1 MSAAYLTILLVTLG
15 CMVLCDWRWR
25 LAFFHDARR
34 AALLSVV
41 VVGAFLVWDALGI
54 VTGSFYRGA
63 SDYMTGIELAPEM
76 PIEEPIFLFF
86 HTYLTINFTSGAR
99 LLLDARANRSTS
111 SSGSGLCG
119 VKVMPVLVALR
130 LAAVISFASGRVRAR
145 SARR

>member
-1 MSAAYLTILLVTLG
+1 MSTAYLTILLVTLG

-86 HTYLTINFTSGAR
+86 LTYLTINLTSGAR
-99 LLLDARANRSTS
+99 LLLDARARQ
-111 SSGSGLCG
+111 
-119 VKVMPVLVALR
+119 V
-130 LAAVISFASGRVRAR
+130 
-145 SARR
+145 SA